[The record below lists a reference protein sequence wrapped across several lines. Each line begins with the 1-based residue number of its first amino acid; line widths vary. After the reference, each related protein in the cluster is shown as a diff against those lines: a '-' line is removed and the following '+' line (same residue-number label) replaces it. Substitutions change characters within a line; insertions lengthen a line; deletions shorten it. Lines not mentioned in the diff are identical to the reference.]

1 MGGDYYDRD
10 VVYTSS
16 ASVYSETST
25 KVVGAVKEMHRDLNP
40 NKWKDTKLPCK
51 KANPIIFALDVT
63 GSMGEWTRIIYDKMP
78 MFYGQIM
85 IQNYLKEPSISFC
98 AIGDYTCDEA
108 PLQVTDFAQGS
119 EIDQLI
125 AKMFLE
131 GGGGGSCYESYELAA
146 YFYNNHCE
154 LENSELP
161 FFFVTGDES
170 FYEKIPEKYITRII
184 GKSPKDN
191 VINAR
196 ECWKALLKKFNVFLI
211 KKPYDEERK
220 EVQILKQWIETIG
233 EERVLKIEHPKACI
247 DVILGAIAI
256 TSGNR
261 TLNTYIEDM
270 KARGQTPDRIEEVT
284 KALQKYSSKFSEY
297 KSKIVS
303 KKEET
308 YTNNPF
314 NNNNIN
320 NSDFF
325 NIGDGN
331 SFSKGFNNSNSN
343 PLTKMN
349 SSELFND
356 EQDIKKIKLREDL
369 IAMKNIFK
377 NEIPEHL
384 LCPITSDIFV
394 DPVMTCDGH
403 TYERKAI
410 EAWFVIHNTSPQT
423 NLTLMKKSL
432 IPNYVIKQLVKAFY
446 EENLDKI
453 K

>member
-10 VVYTSS
+10 VVYTTS
-16 ASVYSETST
+16 ATTYSDTSA
-25 KVVGAVKEMHRDLNP
+25 KIVGAVTKMHPDLDP
-40 NKWKDTKLPCK
+40 IRWKDNKLQCQ

-85 IQNYLKEPSISFC
+85 IQSYLKEPSISFC

-108 PLQVTDFAQGS
+108 PLQITDFAQGT
-119 EIDQLI
+119 EIDQML

-131 GGGGGSCYESYELAA
+131 GGGGGSCFESYELAS
-146 YFYNNHCE
+146 YFYNNNCE

-170 FYEKIPEKYITRII
+170 FYEKIPEKYITRIL

-196 ECWKALLKKFNVFLI
+196 ECWKALMKKFNVFLI
-211 KKPYDEERK
+211 KKPYDEERR
-220 EVQILKQWIETIG
+220 ETQITKQWTETLG
-233 EERVLKIEHPKACI
+233 EERILKIEHPKACI

-261 TLNTYIEDM
+261 TLETYIVDM
-270 KARGQTPDRIEEVT
+270 RARDQTQERIDEVT
-284 KALQKYSSKFSEY
+284 NALQKYNTKFLQF
-297 KSKIVS
+297 KNKIVTM
-303 KKEET
+303 KENSST
-308 YTNNPF
+308 INK
-314 NNNNIN
+314 NNI
-320 NSDFF
+320 DFF
-325 NIGDGN
+325 KIDDGN
-331 SFSKGFNNSNSN
+331 SFSQGSNSN
-343 PLTKMN
+343 TFPNPFIKMN
-349 SSELFND
+349 SSELFTN
-356 EQDIKKIKLREDL
+356 EQDKETVKLREDL

-410 EAWFVIHNTSPQT
+410 EAWFVKHNTSPQT
-423 NLTLMKKSL
+423 NLTLMNKTL